1 MSKLI
6 RPILYYY
13 YDKDNSDQDWI
24 IQRMKVIPEKLRRE
38 VSNEYER
45 LVKPNDGYS
54 GRRAANEYLDGIAKP
69 YRVERKPRNPAAR
82 EIKLK
87 PQVKQEIK
95 PTVNRSPSS
104 AARND
109 FICQKVR
116 DREYKSK
123 TGLWSKDV

>member
-1 MSKLI
+1 MTKLI
-6 RPILYYY
+6 RPIFYYC
-13 YDKDNSDQDWI
+13 YDHNNSDQDRI
-24 IQRMKVIPEKLRRE
+24 IECMKLIPEKLRRE
-38 VSNEYER
+38 VSDEYER

-54 GRRAANEYLDGIAKP
+54 GRIAANKYLSGIARP
-69 YRVERKPRNPAAR
+69 YRVERKPRNPMVR

-95 PTVNRSPSS
+95 PPVNRSPSS